1 MKKYLF
7 VTILLLTSITVFA
20 QNAPFVIYTP
30 APDIRSNNSYN
41 NYYNYNNNYDNLYNI
56 QPRQQEHSSQTL
68 STRGYYIKNNQ
79 WNPILLKVQIVG
91 EDIRVIGIKRQTVGW
106 TKSDYKAYSTQ
117 LMQQEI
123 KDNFDYY
130 IGDYEYGKI
139 YF

>member
-7 VTILLLTSITVFA
+7 VTLLLLTSITVFA

-30 APDIRSNNSYN
+30 APDVRSNNSYN
-41 NYYNYNNNYDNLYNI
+41 NYYNYNNNYDNLYNF
-56 QPRQQEHSSQTL
+56 QQRQQDRSSQIL
-68 STRGYYIKNNQ
+68 SIRGYYIKNNQ
-79 WNPILLKVQIVG
+79 WNPILLKVKIIG
-91 EDIRVIGIKRQTVGW
+91 EDIWVTGIKRGSVGW
-106 TKSDYKAYSTQ
+106 TNSNNKAYSTQ
-117 LMQQEI
+117 FMQQEI